1 MGITRAQYIQ
11 GDNNQA
17 IVLNG
22 QVQGITPD
30 NVTVTISPSGVLS
43 ATGAA
48 FLRQIDDI
56 SGLFNG
62 TAQNFPITAGG
73 VPFDPVSAD
82 NILISLG
89 GVLQLPGPAFSIG
102 GPFITFGA
110 PPPAGTTFAGYV
122 IANGPGGG
130 SGGGPGTVTSVG
142 TGIGLSGGPILTTGT
157 INLDPA
163 TTVSLGGVI
172 PDGTTISVNGA
183 GVISTVIPP
192 AVTQVD
198 TGVGLSGGPITST
211 GTIDLDVAT
220 TASLGGVIP
229 DGTTITVDG
238 AGVISAVPTPT
249 TTATIVNLG
258 TIEPLNGTNTVFTL
272 AYFGTTT
279 PYPLS
284 STTNLTVFLGGVPQL
299 PGLSYTVSG
308 NQITFSPA
316 PPAGTD
322 FIAITIANV

>member
-110 PPPAGTTFAGYV
+110 PPPPGTTFAGYV
-122 IANGPGGG
+122 IANGPGSG

-163 TTVSLGGVI
+163 TT
-172 PDGTTISVNGA
+172 
-183 GVISTVIPP
+183 
-192 AVTQVD
+192 
-198 TGVGLSGGPITST
+198 
-211 GTIDLDVAT
+211 
-220 TASLGGVIP
+220 ASLGGVIP

-238 AGVISAVPTPT
+238 AGVISSVPPPT
-249 TTATIVNLG
+249 TTATLVNLG
-258 TIEPLNGTNTVFTL
+258 TIEPLDGINTVFTL

-279 PYPLS
+279 AYPLA

-308 NQITFSPA
+308 NQVTFSPA

-322 FIAITIANV
+322 FLAITVANT

>member
-17 IVLNG
+17 VVLNG

-62 TAQNFPITAGG
+62 TSQNFPITVGG
-73 VPFDPVSAD
+73 VPFDPGSAD
-82 NILISLG
+82 NIIISLG

-110 PPPAGTTFAGYV
+110 APEPGTTFAGYV

-130 SGGGPGTVTSVG
+130 SSGGPGTVTSVG
-142 TGIGLSGGPILTTGT
+142 TGIGLSGGPI
-157 INLDPA
+157 
-163 TTVSLGGVI
+163 
-172 PDGTTISVNGA
+172 
-183 GVISTVIPP
+183 
-192 AVTQVD
+192 
-198 TGVGLSGGPITST
+198 ITT
-211 GTIDLDVAT
+211 GTIDLDIAT
-220 TASLGGVIP
+220 TSSLGGVIP

-238 AGVISAVPTPT
+238 TGVISAVAPPT

-258 TIEPLNGTNTVFTL
+258 VVESIDGINTVFTL
-272 AYFGTTT
+272 AYFGTST
-279 PYPLS
+279 PYPLTS
-284 STTNLTVFLGGVPQL
+284 ATNLTVFLGSVPQL
-299 PGLSYTVSG
+299 PGISYTVLG
-308 NQITFSPA
+308 NVVTFLSV

-322 FIAITIANV
+322 FIAITVANI